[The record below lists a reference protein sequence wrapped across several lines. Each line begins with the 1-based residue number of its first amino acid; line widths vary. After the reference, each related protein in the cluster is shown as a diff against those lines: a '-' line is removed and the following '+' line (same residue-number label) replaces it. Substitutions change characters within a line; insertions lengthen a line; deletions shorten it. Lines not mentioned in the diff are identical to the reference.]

1 MRKRLAW
8 IWTCAAAV
16 LWFVSPAGAQIKAV
30 ATLPDLGMILK
41 TVGGD
46 RVRVHTVARGDQDPH
61 YVPAKPSLLRKFR
74 GARFLVYNGMELE
87 IGWLPLLLQGARNP
101 RLRSG
106 SPGVFNASSS
116 IGRALEVPAGQLS
129 RAQGDIHPE
138 GNPHYTLDPRNGVR
152 VAKALAERLGRLDAG
167 GVGVYRANAK
177 AFADRLSGKIKGWEE
192 RLAPYRG
199 REVVTYHRV
208 WSYFFDW
215 AGLQYAGVIEDKP
228 GIPASPIHVT
238 RLVKTMRARDV
249 RTVFVANY
257 TPPRV
262 ARRLAKRAGA
272 RVVILP
278 AQAGAE
284 GGAET
289 YEAWMDS
296 LVAKVTGGL
305 KQGK

>member
-1 MRKRLAW
+1 M
-8 IWTCAAAV
+8 
-16 LWFVSPAGAQIKAV
+16 
-30 ATLPDLGMILK
+30 
-41 TVGGD
+41 
-46 RVRVHTVARGDQDPH
+46 
-61 YVPAKPSLLRKFR
+61 
-74 GARFLVYNGMELE
+74 YNGMELE

-116 IGRALEVPAGQLS
+116 LRRVLEVPWASFPGPRETFIP
-129 RAQGDIHPE
+129 RATRI
-138 GNPHYTLDPRNGVR
+138 NTLDPRNGVR
-152 VAKALAERLGRLDAG
+152 VAEALADRLGRLDAG
-167 GVGVYRANAK
+167 GAGVYRANAK
-177 AFADRLSGKIKGWEE
+177 VFADRLSGKIKGWEE

-199 REVVTYHRV
+199 REVVTYHRA

-215 AGLQYAGVIEDKP
+215 AGLQSAGEIEEKP

-238 RLVKTMRARDV
+238 RLVKRMRARDV
-249 RTVFVANY
+249 RTVFVVNY
-257 TPPRV
+257 APPRI

-278 AQAGAE
+278 AQPGAE

-305 KQGK
+305 K